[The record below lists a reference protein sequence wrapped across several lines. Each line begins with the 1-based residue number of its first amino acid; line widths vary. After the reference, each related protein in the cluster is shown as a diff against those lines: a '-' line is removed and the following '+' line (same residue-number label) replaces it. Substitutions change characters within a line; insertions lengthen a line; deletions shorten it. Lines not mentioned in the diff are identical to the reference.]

1 MVINNFFNTI
11 FFQDPM
17 RIDLSF
23 IDLLLFGVVLFSVV
37 FGVLSIGSFYFLSAN
52 TAKEVFK
59 KAGKLL
65 QE

>member
-1 MVINNFFNTI
+1 MVISNLFNTI

-37 FGVLSIGSFYFLSAN
+37 FGVLSIGSFYF
-52 TAKEVFK
+52 F
-59 KAGKLL
+59 
-65 QE
+65 